1 MSFERGAPES
11 MQRPALPPGF
21 DNSRARERALDPA
34 AGRFE
39 DAARAGVWRAIAQ
52 RRDIRRFRPEP
63 LTDELLA
70 RLLGAAHQAPSVG
83 LMQPWRFI
91 VIREEMTKAAMQAH
105 VARERLVQAD
115 YLDER
120 ARYYL
125 DLKLEGIREAPVSLV
140 VCCDRAPGREVLG
153 RHTIRDTDLYST
165 CLAIENL
172 WLAACAE
179 GVAIGW
185 VSFYREDDLRELLG
199 IPPHVVPVAWL
210 CAGYPDERPTRPGL
224 EAAGWGRRHPLAEH
238 VFAERWGE
246 TVPAAEAEAAAA
258 SPPRA
263 PSEAAPLV
271 LPEPKPVVCANAQR
285 ALATPGPGWWQ
296 ALAGGV
302 APADAAA
309 AVRVRD
315 ASDELVKPIG
325 SLGALETLLERWAA
339 AAGALPSAAP
349 SIGVLVLAA
358 DHGVAARGVSLYPAR
373 VGAQVAAAAARGD
386 SAIGVLARALGA
398 ELLVADLGL
407 RGPHAKGVRDCRIAE
422 GSADITLGPAL
433 SEAQLRAAIGAGHA
447 LGAELAERHELIVLG
462 EIGIANTTV
471 AAALLA
477 ALTGLPPSAVCGR
490 GTGLDAQGVE
500 RKQRVVAGALDVNMP
515 DRADPLGC
523 LRACG
528 GLELAGLVGAMLGA
542 AGRRRPILLDGFA
555 TGVTALLAC
564 RLAPA
569 LRDYLIA
576 GHRSAEPAHQHVL
589 TELGLEPL
597 LDLRMRLGEA
607 SGAALAVPLIVLAAR
622 TYNEMRRFDDAG
634 VER

>member
-1 MSFERGAPES
+1 MSFER
-11 MQRPALPPGF
+11 PALPAGF
-21 DNSRARERALDPA
+21 DNSRARERARDPA
-34 AGRFE
+34 AARFD
-39 DAARAGVWRAIAQ
+39 DAARAGVWRALAE

-63 LTDELLA
+63 LSDDLLA

-91 VIREEMTKAAMQAH
+91 VIRQEQTKAAMQAH
-105 VARERLVQAD
+105 VARERLIQAD
-115 YLDER
+115 YLSER
-120 ARYYL
+120 ARHYL
-125 DLKLEGIREAPVSLV
+125 DLKLEGIREAPLSLV
-140 VCCDRAPGREVLG
+140 VCCDREPGREILG

-185 VSFYREDDLRELLG
+185 VSFYQEDALRELLG

-210 CAGYPDERPTRPGL
+210 CVGYPDERPTRPGL

-246 TVPAAEAEAAAA
+246 TVADDWGDTALGSRTQHGADARACAVAQSLRGLTEPTLPVAPA
-258 SPPRA
+258 
-263 PSEAAPLV
+263 
-271 LPEPKPVVCANAQR
+271 
-285 ALATPGPGWWQ
+285 WWQ
-296 ALAGGV
+296 ALAAGV

-309 AVRVRD
+309 AIRVRD
-315 ASDELVKPIG
+315 ASDELVKPLG

-339 AAGALPSAAP
+339 ATGALPSSSP
-349 SIGVLVLAA
+349 PVGVLVLAA
-358 DHGVAARGVSLYPAR
+358 DHGIAAQRVSLYPAR
-373 VGAQVAAAAARGD
+373 VGGQVAAAAARGET
-386 SAIGVLARALGA
+386 AIGVLARALGA
-398 ELLVADLGL
+398 ELVVADLGL
-407 RGPHAKGVRDCRIAE
+407 RGPHAGGVRDCRIAE
-422 GSADITLGPAL
+422 GTADMTQGPAL
-433 SEAQLRAAIGAGHA
+433 SAAAVRSAIEAGYA
-447 LGAELAERHELIVLG
+447 LCSELGERNELIVLG

-477 ALTGLPPSAVCGR
+477 ALTGLSPSAVCGR

-500 RKQRVVAGALDVNMP
+500 RKQRVVAAALAVNSP
-515 DRADPLGC
+515 DRSDPLGC
-523 LRACG
+523 LRTCG
-528 GLELAGLVGAMLGA
+528 GLEFAGMVGAMLAA
-542 AGRRRPILLDGFA
+542 AGRRRPIVLDGFA
-555 TGVTALLAC
+555 AGVAALLAC
-564 RLAPA
+564 RLVPA

-597 LDLRMRLGEA
+597 LDLRLRLGEA

-622 TYNEMRRFDDAG
+622 VHSEMRRFDEAG
-634 VER
+634 VDNPAGTGVAVDR

>member
-1 MSFERGAPES
+1 MSSEGPAPRSEF
-11 MQRPALPPGF
+11 QRPELPPGF
-21 DNSRARERALDPA
+21 DSSRARDRARDPA
-34 AGRFE
+34 AGRFDE
-39 DAARAGVWRAIAQ
+39 AARAGVWRAIAE

-63 LTDELLA
+63 LADELLG

-91 VIREEMTKAAMQAH
+91 VIRQERTKAAMQAH

-115 YLDER
+115 HLSER
-120 ARYYL
+120 ARQYL
-125 DLKLEGIREAPVSLV
+125 DLKLEGIREAPVSLA
-140 VCCDRAPGREVLG
+140 VCCDRAPGREILG

-185 VSFYREDDLRELLG
+185 VSFYQEDALRELLG
-199 IPPHVVPVAWL
+199 IPAHVVPVAWL
-210 CAGYPDERPTRPGL
+210 CIGYPDERPTRPGL
-224 EAAGWGRRHPLAEH
+224 EAAGWGHRHALAEH

-246 TVPAAEAEAAAA
+246 IGETEDAANQVRAET
-258 SPPRA
+258 
-263 PSEAAPLV
+263 
-271 LPEPKPVVCANAQR
+271 
-285 ALATPGPGWWQ
+285 ATPARPAPGDPDGVVSTEPAWWR

-302 APADAAA
+302 APADAGAA
-309 AVRVRD
+309 IRARD

-339 AAGALPSAAP
+339 ATGALPSSSPAV
-349 SIGVLVLAA
+349 GVLVLAA
-358 DHGVAARGVSLYPAR
+358 DHGVAAQGVSLYPAR
-373 VGAQVAAAAARGD
+373 IGGQVAAAAARGET
-386 SAIGVLARALGA
+386 AIGVLARALGA
-398 ELLVADLGL
+398 ELVVADLGL
-407 RGPHAKGVRDCRIAE
+407 RGPHASGVRDCRIAE
-422 GSADITLGPAL
+422 GSADITFGPAL
-433 SEAQLRAAIGAGHA
+433 SDAQLRAAIEAGYA
-447 LGAELAERHELIVLG
+447 LGSELAERHELIVLG

-477 ALTGLPPSAVCGR
+477 ALTGLAPSAVCGR
-490 GTGLDAQGVE
+490 GTGLDAQGVQH
-500 RKQRVVAGALDVNMP
+500 KQRVVAAALAVNAP
-515 DRADPLGC
+515 ERADPLGC

-528 GLELAGLVGAMLGA
+528 GLEFAGLVGAMLGA

-555 TGVTALLAC
+555 TGVAALLAC
-564 RLAPA
+564 RLVPA

-576 GHRSAEPAHQHVL
+576 GHRSAEPAHQQVL

-597 LDLRMRLGEA
+597 LDLRLRLGEA

-622 TYNEMRRFDDAG
+622 THREMLRFDDAG
-634 VER
+634 VDRHTPEV